1 MATYNSPKCAEFANC
16 EKIRIV
22 RTIDAKKYAIAG
34 LIGDG
39 C

>member
-1 MATYNSPKCAEFANC
+1 MATYNSPKCAKFANC

-22 RTIDAKKYAIAG
+22 RTIDAKKYDIAV
-34 LIGDG
+34 LIADG